1 MFTVIAAIDVS
12 GGMFNPMLATA
23 LLGGCKGHSHFQ
35 HILVYWIG
43 GFSGTYATIKTY
55 PTVKSLVYG
64 GGSTSSAATTRKT
77 KAA

>member
-1 MFTVIAAIDVS
+1 MFTVIAAMDLS
-12 GGMFNPMLATA
+12 GGMFNPMLATV

-43 GFSGTYATIKTY
+43 GFAGTYATIKTY

-64 GGSTSSAATTRKT
+64 QPATVQKT
-77 KAA
+77 EKKKDA